1 MFNLRQFM
9 QRKMVVYLLNKN
21 IFYCSNGQVY
31 RVLLRV
37 ISSVWI
43 RHYFNNLCFRRELDS
58 MSNVISIYARAL
70 RCQHN
75 RSDIFCP
82 ILKSFE
88 HMFAVARPMAQIRR
102 DYSLC
107 LLKQFTRV
115 RCHIHRYL
123 KCRKNLLPLFIR
135 CVRKST
141 RFMGVKGFERE
152 REREREMVSVC
163 LHLFVPVIKCVSLC
177 AV

>member
-1 MFNLRQFM
+1 
-9 QRKMVVYLLNKN
+9 
-21 IFYCSNGQVY
+21 
-31 RVLLRV
+31 
-37 ISSVWI
+37 
-43 RHYFNNLCFRRELDS
+43 

-152 REREREMVSVC
+152 RERERNGVCMFAFVCACNKMRKLVCSVTRCWNKKWPNQFKRKPKRSHSSCNLSLSRGPRKLLNIGAILIPGHC
-163 LHLFVPVIKCVSLC
+163 LCEREVKK
-177 AV
+177 